1 MTEWSEY
8 ISMGL
13 ACNCV
18 QFLRLCEGGGA
29 SSFSN
34 VELLQDVVDMYLVVV
49 K

>member
-13 ACNCV
+13 ACNRV
-18 QFLRLCEGGGA
+18 QFLRLCEGGA